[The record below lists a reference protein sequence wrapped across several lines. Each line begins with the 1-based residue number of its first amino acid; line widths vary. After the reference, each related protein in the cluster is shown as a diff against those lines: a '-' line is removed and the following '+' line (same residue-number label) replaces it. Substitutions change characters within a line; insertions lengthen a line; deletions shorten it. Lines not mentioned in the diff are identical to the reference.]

1 MAKRRGKKSIAFL
14 FAMTLFVASPIRARA
29 EALPDVLGATA
40 SVADCVMSYM
50 ASAGAA
56 IANTDWINTLYN
68 SLGPSFGTV
77 ESFAEQGMLVLNDSG
92 VWEPVAELT
101 TAIENTSAY
110 ASLGLGDIFNV
121 SAAEVATG
129 GGVVAASGAATLSG
143 ALGGVAS
150 TGVLP
155 LLGGVTAA
163 YWGGIALGNLAAHLL
178 GLYDDNVYNG
188 QPITE
193 SDLKN
198 FVSSGNSF
206 VSYGNSTYTEGFT
219 SSARLIWVQLN
230 WSLGHQYTLILD
242 NGDRNYNGNVTY
254 NSLSKN
260 GIGSVYTVSLNNGVG
275 VGSTISLPENNNP
288 SYFARPFVSGY
299 NSVNDYV
306 SALRNGSKKIGDN
319 IYSPDIIG
327 QNGNNSGSY
336 DSNNG
341 KYTVPDFKP
350 NIDVGTQAAKP
361 LSLSD
366 WLDFANGVQNNN
378 NQTNP
383 LPDNAQ
389 AYGDIMDALTVP
401 KPSVNPDDDPNQNPN
416 PNPIP
421 TPTPVPTPDYPDPNP
436 DQPQWE
442 SETNPSTEPI
452 PDQIPTGK
460 PWVVQGLEDKFP
472 FCIPWD
478 IAKVFSAL
486 NSGSR
491 QAPYIHWRFNPPNT
505 PIDYTFEL
513 DLEDFENVAELLRL
527 LELGAF
533 IVGLAWATRYL
544 IGSN

>member
-1 MAKRRGKKSIAFL
+1 MAKGRGKKSIAFL
-14 FAMTLFVASPIRARA
+14 FAMTLFVVSPIRARA

-92 VWEPVAELT
+92 AWEPVAELT

-121 SAAEVATG
+121 SAAEAAAG

-143 ALGGVAS
+143 AMGGVAT

-163 YWGGIALGNLAAHLL
+163 YWGGIALGTLASHLIEK
-178 GLYDDNVYNG
+178 YAPWVYG
-188 QPITE
+188 GVPITNN
-193 SDLKN
+193 D
-198 FVSSGNSF
+198 V
-206 VSYGNSTYTEGFT
+206 
-219 SSARLIWVQLN
+219 
-230 WSLGHQYTLILD
+230 
-242 NGDRNYNGNVTY
+242 
-254 NSLSKN
+254 SLSN
-260 GIGSVYTVSLNNGVG
+260 LLNNGSVVAYAIHVAGYRYYVAAQNTYSYYYKYNGSYYYGLYNDSLNVVNGYWLEIRNSDG
-275 VGSTISLPENNNP
+275 VTTVNNPITISGKGVKEYGISEN
-288 SYFARPFVSGY
+288 STVGIFAGNRFESR
-299 NSVNDYV
+299 SAFD
-306 SALRNGSKKIGDN
+306 SALAQWRNGTAVPRKN
-319 IYSPDIIG
+319 ISPDIVG
-327 QNGNNSGSY
+327 VNGNQSGDKQSG
-336 DSNNG
+336 NI
-341 KYTVPDFKP
+341 TVPDFKP
-350 NIDVGTQAAKP
+350 EIDVGTQAAKP

-383 LPDNAQ
+383 LPDNAE

-416 PNPIP
+416 PSPVP

>member
-1 MAKRRGKKSIAFL
+1 MAKGRGKKSIAFL

-56 IANTDWINTLYN
+56 IANTDWIDTLYN

-92 VWEPVAELT
+92 AWEPVAELT

-121 SAAEVATG
+121 SAAEAAAG

-143 ALGGVAS
+143 AMGGVAS

-163 YWGGIALGNLAAHLL
+163 YWGGIALGTIASHML
-178 GLYDDNVYNG
+178 GLYQKPIEKGVYLTTKDILESLPNGSNVLIANAKEGLGVLSRVYYS
-188 QPITE
+188 
-193 SDLKN
+193 SDVYIIFGVDLDKRPL
-198 FVSSGNSF
+198 GNIF
-206 VSYGNSTYTEGFT
+206 YDP
-219 SSARLIWVQLN
+219 
-230 WSLGHQYTLILD
+230 TL
-242 NGDRNYNGNVTY
+242 YNGNKNINLKLSNGVID
-254 NSLSKN
+254 SLS
-260 GIGSVYTVSLNNGVG
+260 TSLTNGVSYQPNLNLSFG
-275 VGSTISLPENNNP
+275 TFPLISPVKVFSNI
-288 SYFARPFVSGY
+288 SSFY
-299 NSVNDYV
+299 DYV
-306 SALRNGSKKIGDN
+306 SSLRNGDVVYKPS
-319 IYSPDIIG
+319 SPDVIG
-327 QNGNNSGSY
+327 ENGNVQANN
-336 DSNNG
+336 NNG
-341 KYTVPDFKP
+341 NITIPDFKP

-383 LPDNAQ
+383 LPDNAE

-416 PNPIP
+416 PNPVP

>member
-1 MAKRRGKKSIAFL
+1 MAKGRGKKSIAFL

-92 VWEPVAELT
+92 AWEPVAELT

-121 SAAEVATG
+121 SAAEAAAG

-143 ALGGVAS
+143 AMGGVAS

-163 YWGGIALGNLAAHLL
+163 YWGGIALGTLANHLVDEFKARITAGA
-178 GLYDDNVYNG
+178 GLEVAESILESYPNKLIASAVVNNRKNYFIYDNDTAVCG
-188 QPITE
+188 
-193 SDLKN
+193 
-198 FVSSGNSF
+198 
-206 VSYGNSTYTEGFT
+206 
-219 SSARLIWVQLN
+219 
-230 WSLGHQYTLILD
+230 LD
-242 NGDRNYNGNVTY
+242 NYSNGYGAYYFINPTSNSKTFRTVVGVNVSNQSVRANFY
-254 NSLSKN
+254 NSPNLYTDGTFIGN
-260 GIGSVYTVSLNNGVG
+260 RIGSQQDAIDIANGLKAMPV
-275 VGSTISLPENNNP
+275 V
-288 SYFARPFVSGY
+288 
-299 NSVNDYV
+299 
-306 SALRNGSKKIGDN
+306 K
-319 IYSPDIIG
+319 SPDIIG
-327 QNGNNSGSY
+327 SNGNQVASK
-336 DSNNG
+336 DNNNN
-341 KYTVPDFKP
+341 VIIPDFKP
-350 NIDVGTQAAKP
+350 EIDSGTQAAKP

-383 LPDNAQ
+383 LPDNAE

-416 PNPIP
+416 PNPVP

-513 DLEDFENVAELLRL
+513 DLEDFDNVAELLRL

>member
-1 MAKRRGKKSIAFL
+1 MAKGRGKKSIALL
-14 FAMTLFVASPIRARA
+14 FAMTMFVASPIRARA

-92 VWEPVAELT
+92 AWEPVAELT

-121 SAAEVATG
+121 SAAEAAAG

-143 ALGGVAS
+143 AMGGVAS

-163 YWGGIALGNLAAHLL
+163 YWGGIALGTLANHLVDAYGERVAKGVAL
-178 GLYDDNVYNG
+178 DVLETVLNSVPLNGRLCSRVDGNYIYYYMVPSNVGCYIYFNG
-188 QPITE
+188 NYWHGFYI
-193 SDLKN
+193 N
-198 FVSSGNSF
+198 NNNVSVTVNYKISTSL
-206 VSYGNSTYTEGFT
+206 NSTYRITLG
-219 SSARLIWVQLN
+219 ARN
-230 WSLGHQYTLILD
+230 ANT
-242 NGDRNYNGNVTY
+242 
-254 NSLSKN
+254 
-260 GIGSVYTVSLNNGVG
+260 NNG
-275 VGSTISLPENNNP
+275 GSGDGLNRNQFTGFEDMP
-288 SYFARPFVSGY
+288 SGFNTPDDFAL
-299 NSVNDYV
+299 SVRQGQTV
-306 SALRNGSKKIGDN
+306 LN
-319 IYSPDIIG
+319 IKPPYSPDIIG
-327 QNGNNSGSY
+327 VNGNNNGNY
-336 DSNNG
+336 DSENS
-341 KYTVPDFKP
+341 KYNVPDFKP
-350 NIDVGTQAAKP
+350 EIDTGTQAAKP

-383 LPDNAQ
+383 LPDNAE

-416 PNPIP
+416 PNPVP

-513 DLEDFENVAELLRL
+513 DLVDFENVAELLRL